1 MGARAPAGTAVPIPP
16 PTCGIGLLI
25 EHLRAGTRM
34 RDWFSQIVIG
44 VIVTVI
50 GTVIAHAIITGKGGR
65 YFFGG
70 GHYSGPARGGR

>member
-1 MGARAPAGTAVPIPP
+1 
-16 PTCGIGLLI
+16 
-25 EHLRAGTRM
+25 M